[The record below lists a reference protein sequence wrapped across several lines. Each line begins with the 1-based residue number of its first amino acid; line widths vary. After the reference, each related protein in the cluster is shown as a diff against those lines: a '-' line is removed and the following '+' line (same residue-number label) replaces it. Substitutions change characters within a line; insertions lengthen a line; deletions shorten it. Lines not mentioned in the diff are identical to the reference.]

1 MRGMPSGMSFKTIF
15 MLCPWML
22 SLAGPVLP
30 HEFSADPTRES
41 RQTQLEHALSGIFA
55 ALPKTAEGTV
65 RSTTAQYAL
74 HRLFAQ
80 LYGWQLYGHSL
91 SGSIP
96 VNTADS
102 AMLLTFGAKMSS
114 NVTQWLHARLSDG
127 GLSITDLAT
136 LAAIIEEMVH
146 EEADMRLAAAFRAL
160 QMSKQTP
167 LTRNESTSVLEAYMA
182 SFVMG
187 VEMGDLGSESMLE
200 LVQEVPEQYP
210 TWPATQEF
218 LQGIQAEMFQ
228 NSSSLSFRDLSQV
241 IAAVD
246 EKYGR
251 WQSHECGALKA
262 ELLQN
267 EEHPG
272 TGRVRLSD
280 FYSMALKG
288 GQWQFSESSSYLRQ
302 IGALDE
308 TDPQILRVVVPNYI
322 LGLSNCIAASSYY
335 MVCCINE
342 CDAHLTRLE
351 EALQSHQA
359 TVEAILLALN
369 HTVAPSLQRRLSDI
383 AAHHSGLVPL
393 HGRLFAQWLHH
404 LYPHE
409 CPYPH
414 MSGTTSPIRP
424 EVFEEESGQAAE
436 ASEEEMIQH
445 VEGAPWRAAPT
456 HEEGMCS
463 HMWSMEEEL
472 IDPAAQGLT
481 RLLKEPQSQAVGAK
495 RLAAVLAAFCIFSAF
510 GSTFAAKE
518 GSGRRWYES
527 SNSEQP
533 ERSAVYSV

>member
-1 MRGMPSGMSFKTIF
+1 
-15 MLCPWML
+15 
-22 SLAGPVLP
+22 
-30 HEFSADPTRES
+30 
-41 RQTQLEHALSGIFA
+41 
-55 ALPKTAEGTV
+55 
-65 RSTTAQYAL
+65 
-74 HRLFAQ
+74 
-80 LYGWQLYGHSL
+80 
-91 SGSIP
+91 
-96 VNTADS
+96 
-102 AMLLTFGAKMSS
+102 
-114 NVTQWLHARLSDG
+114 
-127 GLSITDLAT
+127 
-136 LAAIIEEMVH
+136 
-146 EEADMRLAAAFRAL
+146 
-160 QMSKQTP
+160 
-167 LTRNESTSVLEAYMA
+167 
-182 SFVMG
+182 
-187 VEMGDLGSESMLE
+187 MLE

-359 TVEAILLALN
+359 TVEAGLRFIIAFLVFQALRHATFAGN
-369 HTVAPSLQRRLSDI
+369 PAGSEP
-383 AAHHSGLVPL
+383 
-393 HGRLFAQWLHH
+393 HGRSQLA
-404 LYPHE
+404 
-409 CPYPH
+409 
-414 MSGTTSPIRP
+414 
-424 EVFEEESGQAAE
+424 
-436 ASEEEMIQH
+436 
-445 VEGAPWRAAPT
+445 AAPVR
-456 HEEGMCS
+456 HCRAPQRPGAAPRPALRPVASSPLPARMSLSAHVRDYEP
-463 HMWSMEEEL
+463 
-472 IDPAAQGLT
+472 DPARGL
-481 RLLKEPQSQAVGAK
+481 RRRK
-495 RLAAVLAAFCIFSAF
+495 RP
-510 GSTFAAKE
+510 G
-518 GSGRRWYES
+518 G
-527 SNSEQP
+527 
-533 ERSAVYSV
+533 